1 MILIN
6 KLVKKIYKKFISNF
20 IIPEFPSK
28 IMVKLIFDYTRIGN
42 ILRFGFCPLC
52 GKKNFMVL
60 RGNNLRESGFC
71 LYCSAN
77 SRYKA
82 VSEIIKRILIIKAS
96 IKGLNYKKLKVKIEK
111 FNLFHYSL
119 ERILN
124 LIKHTNLK
132 IYEPSSIG
140 AIYNV
145 LKFYPYFIKSEYFPN
160 PDLTPGDL
168 FKGIRFEDLQSLT
181 FKNESFDIVITLDV
195 FEHIQDPDRAF
206 SEIYRVLKPKG
217 INVFTVPFDNRK
229 KTIKRID
236 KNNNVLIKPV
246 IYHADS
252 IRSKGPIVY
261 TDWGHDIID
270 YMNKFGFSS
279 FIFSL
284 KDPQN
289 GIFGEVEIVI
299 SIKE

>member
-1 MILIN
+1 M
-6 KLVKKIYKKFISNF
+6 
-20 IIPEFPSK
+20 
-28 IMVKLIFDYTRIGN
+28 
-42 ILRFGFCPLC
+42 
-52 GKKNFMVL
+52 
-60 RGNNLRESGFC
+60 
-71 LYCSAN
+71 
-77 SRYKA
+77 
-82 VSEIIKRILIIKAS
+82 
-96 IKGLNYKKLKVKIEK
+96 
-111 FNLFHYSL
+111 
-119 ERILN
+119 
-124 LIKHTNLK
+124 
-132 IYEPSSIG
+132 
-140 AIYNV
+140 
-145 LKFYPYFIKSEYFPN
+145 
-160 PDLTPGDL
+160 
-168 FKGIRFEDLQSLT
+168 
-181 FKNESFDIVITLDV
+181 ITLDV